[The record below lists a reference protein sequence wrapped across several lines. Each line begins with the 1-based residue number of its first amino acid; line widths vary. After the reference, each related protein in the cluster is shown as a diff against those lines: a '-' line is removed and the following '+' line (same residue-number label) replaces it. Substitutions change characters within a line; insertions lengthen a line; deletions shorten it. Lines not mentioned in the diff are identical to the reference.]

1 MQRRLSRDDF
11 PKFIN
16 VKINDTLVPV
26 SRNDLALNHYST
38 ASYLEIDP
46 QAIGRRLPI
55 IMKLSFGDERFTA
68 DDVIKL
74 LSGHEVVYSSGQH
87 LHDDILNVDLGP
99 KWNIRFN
106 PLSKYEHQT
115 RKATGVLET
124 VPSEIYESQRQ
135 EDMLDE
141 VMSSIDEW

>member
-55 IMKLSFGDERFTA
+55 IMKLSFGDERFTV

-74 LSGHEVVYSSGQH
+74 LSGHEIVYSNGPQ
-87 LHDDILNVDLGP
+87 LRDDILHMNIGP

-135 EDMLDE
+135 ADMLDE
-141 VMSSIDEW
+141 VMSGINDW